1 MNSWMIAGL
10 VLMLSGLGLLLSM
23 VVGTTGTGLGLS
35 LVSYGLLFAGVF
47 CYTAGVLR
55 RRH

>member
-1 MNSWMIAGL
+1 
-10 VLMLSGLGLLLSM
+10 MLSGLGLLLSM

-55 RRH
+55 RRS